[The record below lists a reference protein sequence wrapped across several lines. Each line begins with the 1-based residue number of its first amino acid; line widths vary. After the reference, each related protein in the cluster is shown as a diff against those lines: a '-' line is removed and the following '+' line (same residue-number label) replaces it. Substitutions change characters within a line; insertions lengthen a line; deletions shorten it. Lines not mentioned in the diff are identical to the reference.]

1 MLGQGVL
8 CPDKLKSQS
17 VTKLQEP
24 NIVVTF
30 FGTCNFRLITY
41 SEFSDTKG
49 NPVVPVLAAARMVR
63 ARAQVKQNVA
73 FLASNPVMI
82 FIFFGLS
89 LIENSCLRDLLCI
102 SDILRLCQHVHARRH
117 EDVSSPF
124 ASILQALAKAVPISS
139 SIAGWHIRQRSRSFS
154 WYNEMT
160 LVLLRPSFRRLLE
173 RKGLR
178 LHLWGFS
185 SIKISHPTVLVMFLP

>member
-24 NIVVTF
+24 IIVVTF
-30 FGTCNFRLITY
+30 FGTSSFRLITY

-89 LIENSCLRDLLCI
+89 LIEHSCLRDLLCI
-102 SDILRLCQHVHARRH
+102 SDILRLCQHVHARHPPVCCGMKMYRC
-117 EDVSSPF
+117 
-124 ASILQALAKAVPISS
+124 IK
-139 SIAGWHIRQRSRSFS
+139 SFCIES
-154 WYNEMT
+154 
-160 LVLLRPSFRRLLE
+160 
-173 RKGLR
+173 
-178 LHLWGFS
+178 
-185 SIKISHPTVLVMFLP
+185 